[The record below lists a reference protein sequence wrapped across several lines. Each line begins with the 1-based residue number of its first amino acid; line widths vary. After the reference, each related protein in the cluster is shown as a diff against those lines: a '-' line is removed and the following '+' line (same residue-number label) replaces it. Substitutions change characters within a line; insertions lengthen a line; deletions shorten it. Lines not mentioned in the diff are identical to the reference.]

1 MCTFIVLVLYTT
13 IEQTNSNLT
22 YLSNIPLI
30 PPAHEA
36 RKVATADLFNGVR
49 TSFVTILY
57 FITLNKQYCNI
68 GYLAANFH
76 LYPEIPNVLPQLNP
90 SHPHLNKNKKQF
102 FNCQFLMADIHMSMM
117 QN

>member
-57 FITLNKQYCNI
+57 FITLNKQYDNI
-68 GYLAANFH
+68 EYYTLLPTSIYIQKFQMCFH
-76 LYPEIPNVLPQLNP
+76 
-90 SHPHLNKNKKQF
+90 S
-102 FNCQFLMADIHMSMM
+102 
-117 QN
+117 